1 MNFSKRNPLLRNN
14 ANNDFNNSV
23 GSLGEEIQR
32 QDLETIEGG
41 STPLCVIGTTIL
53 YTVTQTIATQVWS
66 CGAVL
71 TTSAECS
78 RTGLPC

>member
-1 MNFSKRNPLLRNN
+1 MNLSKRSPLLRNN
-14 ANNDFNNSV
+14 VSTGFDSSV

-41 STPLCVIGTTIL
+41 STLGCVLGVIGI
-53 YTVTQTIATQVWS
+53 YTATQSIATQVFG

-78 RTGLPC
+78 RTGNPC